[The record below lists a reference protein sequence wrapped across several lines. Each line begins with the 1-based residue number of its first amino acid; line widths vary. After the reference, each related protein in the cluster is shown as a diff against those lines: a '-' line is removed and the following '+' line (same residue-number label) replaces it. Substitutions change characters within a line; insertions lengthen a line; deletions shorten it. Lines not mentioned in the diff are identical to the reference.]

1 MKIGFI
7 GLGRMGGHMA
17 RNVLSS
23 GEHEMRVFDLSRAA
37 MEALEEDGAI
47 AAASPR
53 EAATGADIVF
63 TSLPGPSD
71 VLEVAL
77 GEAGVLDS
85 LEAGSVY
92 VDLSTVSPQTLQTV
106 AESAARGV
114 QVLDCPVSGGVAG
127 AEAGNL
133 CLMVGGDR
141 ETFDRIK
148 PVLDLIGE
156 PEKVLHCGDIGAGS
170 VCKLVNNL
178 IGLSTGVVLGE
189 AFSMGIAA
197 KVDPGV
203 LFQVVM
209 GSSGA
214 SAALAQW
221 DESVLAGNFE
231 PGFALSLGAKDVRL
245 ATDLARSLG
254 IPMEMANLTDQ
265 KYTEALRAGLGAEAS
280 AAVVKLQERRTGAE
294 IRYAD
299 EQGVVEQFRPASD

>member
-17 RNVLSS
+17 RNVLAS
-23 GEHEMRVFDLSRAA
+23 GEHEMRVFDLSRDA
-37 MEALEEDGAI
+37 MEALVDEGAI

-53 EAATGADIVF
+53 GAAIGADIVF
-63 TSLPGPSD
+63 TSLPGPAD

-85 LEAGSVY
+85 LEPGSVY

-106 AESAARGV
+106 AESASARNV
-114 QVLDCPVSGGVAG
+114 QVLDCPVSGGVGG
-127 AEAGNL
+127 AESGTL
-133 CLMVGGDR
+133 CLMAGGDR

-156 PEKVLHCGDIGAGS
+156 PEKVLHCGDVGAGS

-178 IGLSTGVVLGE
+178 VGLSTGVVLGE
-189 AFSMGIAA
+189 AFSMGLAA
-197 KVDPGV
+197 KVDPGI
-203 LFQVVM
+203 LYQVVM

-231 PGFALSLGAKDVRL
+231 PGFALALGAKDVRL

-254 IPMEMANLTDQ
+254 IPMEMANLADQ
-265 KYTEALRAGLGAEAS
+265 KYTEALHAGLGPEAS
-280 AAVVKLQERRTGAE
+280 AAVVKLQERRTDIN
-294 IRYAD
+294 IRYA
-299 EQGVVEQFRPASD
+299 EKRG

>member
-17 RNVLSS
+17 RNVQLS
-23 GEHEMRVFDLSRAA
+23 GEHEMRVFDLSRDA
-37 MEALEEDGAI
+37 MEALVEDGAF

-85 LEAGSVY
+85 LEPGSVY

-133 CLMVGGDR
+133 CLMAGGDR

-156 PEKVLHCGDIGAGS
+156 PEKVLHCGDVGAGS

-178 IGLSTGVVLGE
+178 VGLSTGVVLGE
-189 AFSMGIAA
+189 AFTMGLAA
-197 KVDPGV
+197 KVDPGI
-203 LFQVVM
+203 LYQVVM

-221 DESVLAGNFE
+221 DKSVLAGNFE

-254 IPMEMANLTDQ
+254 IPMEMANLADQ
-265 KYTEALRAGLGAEAS
+265 KYTEALRAGLGPEAS
-280 AAVVKLQERRTGAE
+280 AAVVKLQERRTGVE

-299 EQGVVEQFRPASD
+299 KQG

>member
-7 GLGRMGGHMA
+7 GLGHMGGHMA

-23 GEHEMRVFDLSRAA
+23 GEHEMRVFDLSPDAI
-37 MEALEEDGAI
+37 EALVDGSDGRAI
-47 AAASPR
+47 AAAGPR

-63 TSLPGPSD
+63 TSLPGPAD

-77 GEAGVLDS
+77 GEAGVLDG

-92 VDLSTVSPQTLQTV
+92 VDLSTVSPQTLQSV
-106 AESAARGV
+106 ADAATGRGV
-114 QVLDCPVSGGVAG
+114 QVLDCPVSGGVGG
-127 AEAGNL
+127 AEAGTL
-133 CLMVGGDR
+133 CLMAGGDR

-156 PEKVLHCGDIGAGS
+156 PEKVLHCGDVGTGS

-189 AFSMGIAA
+189 AFSMGLAA
-197 KVDPGV
+197 KVDPGL

-214 SAALAQW
+214 SSALAGW
-221 DESVLAGNFE
+221 DKSVLAGNFE
-231 PGFALSLGAKDVRL
+231 PGFALALAAKDVRL
-245 ATDLARSLG
+245 ATDLARSLR
-254 IPMEMANLTDQ
+254 IPMEMANLADQ
-265 KYTEALRAGLGAEAS
+265 KYTEALRAGLGPEVS
-280 AAVVKLQERRTGAE
+280 VAVVKLQEQRTGAE
-294 IRYAD
+294 IRHAGK
-299 EQGVVEQFRPASD
+299 QG